1 MSDYYQYHTPLEK
14 KIDKIISPFD
24 IFVDSQIIAGLLLIA
39 CIFLSLLLTNIT
51 PISGYYSNVVHLQF
65 KFAISSYS
73 IQFTLKEFVNEFL
86 LLFFFLVLGLEIKR
100 ELIVG
105 ELANIKRAAVVIIA
119 AIGGIIFPLF
129 LYIAINSNSPEY
141 LKGWAIPTATD
152 TAIAIGLM
160 SMFKNKLPKGIFPF
174 LAAVAVID
182 DIVAITII
190 ALFYGN
196 SIQQV
201 YLLYALITYTLMIS
215 ANLSGIRNFGVYL
228 LSGFL
233 LWILLEKSGIHGAI
247 TGALVALVVPARPK
261 LHPES
266 FIKRIKNLVRRFED
280 EHDKTQHILKKEQG
294 HAILEQVTLETE
306 KASVPLKRWEFVLEK
321 PVLFVILPLFALT
334 NGGIILDASM
344 VTDALH
350 ASIFWGIFV
359 GLILGKPMGIIFC
372 TYMGL
377 KIGIGELP
385 SNVSLRDIIPTSLM
399 AGIGYTMAIFIANLA
414 FDNESIINI
423 AKFSIVMSSIVVG
436 LLASLTIAML
446 QKPPNAMR

>member
-1 MSDYYQYHTPLEK
+1 MPDHYQYHTLFEK
-14 KIDKIISPFD
+14 KIDNVVSPFE
-24 IFVDSQIIAGLLLIA
+24 IFVDTQTIAGLLLIA

-51 PISGYYSNVVHLQF
+51 SISDYYSNIVHLQF
-65 KFAISSYS
+65 KLTISSHS
-73 IQFTLKEFVNEFL
+73 IKFTLKEFVNEFL

-105 ELANIKRAAVVIIA
+105 ELAHIKRATVVIIA

-129 LYIAINSNSPEY
+129 FYIAINSNSPEY

-174 LAAVAVID
+174 LTAVAVID

-190 ALFYGN
+190 AVFYGD
-196 SIQQV
+196 SLQQT
-201 YLLYALITYTLMIS
+201 YLLYALIIYILMIS
-215 ANLSGIRNFGVYL
+215 ANLGGIRNFWVYL

-233 LWILLEKSGIHGAI
+233 LWVLFEKSGIHGAI
-247 TGALVALVVPARPK
+247 AGALIALVVPARPK
-261 LHPES
+261 LHPGN
-266 FIKRIKNLVRRFED
+266 FIKNIKKLVRRFED

-306 KASVPLKRWEFVLEK
+306 KASVPLTRWEFILEK
-321 PVLFVILPLFALT
+321 PVLFLILPLFALT
-334 NGGIILDASM
+334 NGGIILDTSM

-350 ASIFWGIFV
+350 SSIFWGVFV
-359 GLILGKPMGIIFC
+359 GLIFGKPMGIIFC

-385 SNVSLRDIIPTSLM
+385 SNVSLRDLIPISLM

-414 FDNESIINI
+414 FYNESIINI

-446 QKPPNAMR
+446 QKSPSSTR